1 VRACRIP
8 EDDRETQSVRS
19 VSGGWPLWTGAMP
32 RPCFFP
38 LFTNDLEEVY
48 SEGRAPNSPRGNLLL
63 GEDGRARRT
72 LH

>member
-1 VRACRIP
+1 
-8 EDDRETQSVRS
+8 
-19 VSGGWPLWTGAMP
+19 MP

-48 SEGRAPNSPRGNLLL
+48 SEGRAPNSPRGNLPL

-72 LH
+72 LR